1 VNESFNFY
9 NEHAEQFIEN
19 TLNVDMSSL
28 YSEFT
33 AYLPKNA
40 KVLDAGCGSGRDSL
54 AFLKM
59 GYDVSAFDASNEMVK
74 YASKLTGISVK
85 KLNFDQLKSINTYDG
100 IWCCASLLHVQ
111 KSELL
116 ESMQSLANALKEHG
130 VWYVSF
136 KYGDTEREKD
146 GRRFTDLNENLLHE
160 LAGQLSDIEI
170 ISTWVTTDKRAN
182 RDEKWLN
189 SILKKRQF

>member
-1 VNESFNFY
+1 MNESFNFY
-9 NEHAEQFIEN
+9 DEHSEQFIEN

-85 KLNFDQLKSINTYDG
+85 QLNFDQLKSNKRSDNDG
-100 IWCCASLLHVQ
+100 YSEMWALPKNFQ
-111 KSELL
+111 KVEQA
-116 ESMQSLANALKEHG
+116 E
-130 VWYVSF
+130 
-136 KYGDTEREKD
+136 
-146 GRRFTDLNENLLHE
+146 
-160 LAGQLSDIEI
+160 
-170 ISTWVTTDKRAN
+170 
-182 RDEKWLN
+182 
-189 SILKKRQF
+189 

>member
-1 VNESFNFY
+1 
-9 NEHAEQFIEN
+9 
-19 TLNVDMSSL
+19 MSSL

-85 KLNFDQLKSINTYDG
+85 KLNFDQLKSLNTYDG

-146 GRRFTDLNENLLHE
+146 GRRFTDLNENLLHG

-182 RDEKWLN
+182 RDETWLN